1 MDGWSLCRVSLLAL
15 FFDHTNFFIEQL
27 FVVQVQVTGDLVI
40 CTAVSG
46 ALYLEL
52 VLITKF

>member
-15 FFDHTNFFIEQL
+15 FFDHTNLFIEQL

-52 VLITKF
+52 VLIAKF